1 MPHLLHIE
9 CSPRK
14 QRSASIEVARSF
26 IDTWSA
32 RHPQGTVDTLDVW
45 SAALPEFDG
54 SALDAKYAG
63 LEGRERSADETRV
76 WADIEALGQRF
87 HRADVIVFSVPMW
100 NFGIPYRLKHLI
112 DAATQKDTL
121 FTFDERGLLGL
132 LGGRRMVLVAARG
145 VALGDDFPAAIYD
158 HQVSY
163 MSMWARMVGITDV
176 HHITV
181 EKTLFGPEAD
191 TASRAQAKAQARAL
205 AESLPQGT

>member
-1 MPHLLHIE
+1 MSHLLHIE

-14 QRSASIEVARSF
+14 QRSASIEVARAF
-26 IDTWSA
+26 IDTWTA

-45 SAALPEFDG
+45 SAGLPEFDG
-54 SALDAKYAG
+54 FALEAKYAG
-63 LEGRERSADETRV
+63 LEGRARSADEARV

-112 DAATQKDTL
+112 DAVTQKDTL

-132 LGGRRMVLVAARG
+132 LGGRTMVTVAARG
-145 VALGDDFPAAIYD
+145 VALGDDFPATVYD

-163 MSMWARMVGITDV
+163 MSMWARMVGITAV
-176 HHITV
+176 HNVTV
-181 EKTLFGPEAD
+181 DKTLFGAEAD
-191 TASRAQAKAQARAL
+191 AASRAQAKAQAQAL
-205 AESLPQGT
+205 AQSL

>member
-9 CSPRK
+9 SSPRK
-14 QRSASIEVARSF
+14 QRSASIEVARAF
-26 IDTWSA
+26 IDTWCA

-45 SAALPEFDG
+45 ATTLPEFD
-54 SALDAKYAG
+54 SAALDAKYAG
-63 LEGRERSADETRV
+63 LEGRTRSEDEARA
-76 WADIEALGQRF
+76 WSGIEALGQRF

-112 DAATQKDTL
+112 DAATQKDAL

-132 LGGRRMVLVAARG
+132 LGGRSMVLVAARG

-163 MSMWARMVGITDV
+163 MSMWARMVGITEV
-176 HHITV
+176 HHVTV

-191 TASRAQAKAQARAL
+191 TASREQAKARAQAL
-205 AESLPQGT
+205 AQSL

>member
-14 QRSASIEVARSF
+14 ERSASIDVARAF
-26 IDTWSA
+26 LNTWTA
-32 RHPQGTVDTLDVW
+32 RHPEGTVDTLDVW
-45 SAALPEFDG
+45 STALPEFDG
-54 SALDAKYAG
+54 AALNAKYAG
-63 LEGRERSADETRV
+63 LEGRTRSADEARV

-112 DAATQKDTL
+112 DAVTQKDTL

-132 LGGRRMVLVAARG
+132 LGGRTMVTVAARG
-145 VALGDDFPAAIYD
+145 VALGDDFPAAVYD

-163 MSMWARMVGITDV
+163 MAMWARMVGITTV
-176 HHITV
+176 HNVTV
-181 EKTLFGPEAD
+181 DKTLFGPEAD
-191 TASRAQAKAQARAL
+191 AASRAKAKAQAQAL
-205 AESLPQGT
+205 AQTV

>member
-9 CSPRK
+9 SSPRK
-14 QRSASIEVARSF
+14 QRSASIEVARAF
-26 IDTWSA
+26 IDTWCA
-32 RHPQGTVDTLDVW
+32 RHPQGSVDTLDVW
-45 SAALPEFDG
+45 ATALPEFD
-54 SALDAKYAG
+54 SAALDAKYAG
-63 LEGRERSADETRV
+63 LEGRTRSDDEARA
-76 WADIEALGQRF
+76 WSSIEALGQRF

-132 LGGRRMVLVAARG
+132 LGGRSMVLVAARG

-163 MSMWARMVGITDV
+163 MSMWARMVGITEV
-176 HHITV
+176 HHVTV
-181 EKTLFGPEAD
+181 EKTLFGLEAD
-191 TASRAQAKAQARAL
+191 TASREQAKAQAQAL
-205 AESLPQGT
+205 AQSL